1 MAIPRRS
8 RPGHDR
14 VPDQKVEVSHPLT
27 RVLVMLMATR
37 YFVLFSGVAFMLW
50 HLVEVLWLNNPF
62 VLEDLVEIIVFSI
75 IGPALIWPICK
86 LGEGFAKAISESHRK
101 LLAASRL
108 AQHEIEQRRNTEEA
122 LRRSELESRALA
134 QESEL
139 IARVGQIISS
149 TLDIDLVYERFAEE
163 VRRLIPFDRVNI
175 GIVDLER
182 NVVTIAYASGVDVPE
197 RKRGRIIP
205 LEGTISAEV
214 VRRRSGILLQGEDIQ
229 DLAERFPGLVP
240 SFKAGLKSVLAVPL
254 FSNDRPVGALQF
266 RSVRGDAYTQQHL
279 RLAERVGNQIAGAVA
294 NALLHGSLQR
304 EARRREVL
312 AEISRIISS
321 SLDISDVYEPFAQ
334 QVRQLIPFD
343 RISINIV
350 DPGKDTFTSA
360 YTSGIDV
367 PGRQPGNV
375 ASLAGSTTLKV
386 VETRKPLLVQGEDEQ
401 ELARKYPALVPNLQA
416 GLRSFLSVPLIS
428 KNDIFGVL
436 HLRSTRPNAYT
447 TEDVVLAEQIG
458 TQIAGVIASA
468 LLYSDLK
475 EAQEK
480 LRQSEENY
488 RHMVEEASDV
498 VYTTS
503 ADGNFTYVN
512 PVASRLTG
520 YSEEELLGMHFSSL
534 VVPEWRQR
542 VRRFYL
548 RQAARK
554 AQETHLEFPILT
566 RSGETRW
573 IDQTVTLFVNSDG
586 NVTGFQGIA
595 RDVTQ
600 RKRVE
605 QEREQLIHDLQDAL
619 AKIKTLS
626 GLLPICANCKK
637 IRDDNGYWN
646 QIEAYIRKHSYADF
660 SHSLCPDCARVLYAD
675 LYKNAGSPRS
685 PVKGPPGPD

>member
-1 MAIPRRS
+1 MAGLQRS

-14 VPDQKVEVSHPLT
+14 VPDQKVEASHPLT

-37 YFVLFSGVAFMLW
+37 YLVLFSGVAFLLW
-50 HLVEVLWLNNPF
+50 HLVEVFWLGDPF
-62 VLEDLVEIIVFSI
+62 DLEYLMEVILISGTGPVIIWT
-75 IGPALIWPICK
+75 IGK
-86 LGEGFAKAISESHRK
+86 LGERFARDAHESHGK

-134 QESEL
+134 QENEL
-139 IARVGQIISS
+139 VARIGQIISS
-149 TLDIDLVYERFAEE
+149 TLDIDLVYARFAEE
-163 VRRLIPFDRVNI
+163 VRRLIPFDRVTI
-175 GIVDLER
+175 SVVDMER
-182 NVVTIAYASGVDVPE
+182 NTLSVAYVSGTDVPE
-197 RKRGRIIP
+197 RRRGSVIP
-205 LEGTISAEV
+205 LDGTISAEV
-214 VRRRSGILLQGEDIQ
+214 VRRRSSMLAHQGNMGSLMDR
-229 DLAERFPGLVP
+229 LPGLVP
-240 SFKAGLKSVLAVPL
+240 SFEAGLKSVLAVPL
-254 FSNDRPVGALQF
+254 FANDRPVGTLQF

-279 RLAERVGNQIAGAVA
+279 RLAERVGTQIAGAVA
-294 NALLHGSLQR
+294 NALLHSALQR
-304 EARRREVL
+304 EARQREVL

-350 DPGKDTFTSA
+350 GPGKDTFTTA

-401 ELARKYPALVPNLQA
+401 ELARKYPALQPNLEA
-416 GLRSFLSVPLIS
+416 GLRSFLSVPLVS
-428 KNDIFGVL
+428 KNNIVGVL
-436 HLRSTRPNAYT
+436 HLRSARTNAYT
-447 TEDVVLAEQIG
+447 AEDVALAQQIG
-458 TQIAGVIASA
+458 TQIAGAIASA

-566 RSGETRW
+566 RTGETRW
-573 IDQTVTLFVNSDG
+573 VDQMVTLCTNSDG
-586 NVTGFQGIA
+586 DVTGFQGIA

-646 QIEAYIRKHSYADF
+646 QIEAYIRRHSYADF
-660 SHSLCPDCARVLYAD
+660 SHSICPDCARVLYAD

-685 PVKGPPGPD
+685 PAKDPPGPE